1 MKIMIEQ
8 SLSRI
13 GLGIAS
19 SLALVPEFH
28 VSFWDVD
35 AKPAMDMFDEFKPDL
50 VFVSPSILG
59 NEDFSIASS
68 RYPNVAVICVGNVK
82 DNLISPAL
90 SINSD
95 SSEFPNIDFEE
106 GVMLGKIGRP
116 QYDEA
121 LSSDVL
127 CLTDYVQETK
137 ENTNILEFLSSS
149 YNTKIFGNGHFN
161 VPSYLGIVSD
171 QQRANA
177 LASTKVVVDLD
188 GGSSYDAMWLGKHV
202 ITSPSSILQLKKDI
216 DNLIE
221 EEENVI
227 GKIRVK
233 NKTYFDLCSQVLA
246 FLGLRNESNFLM
258 EKKRE
263 ASV

>member
-1 MKIMIEQ
+1 
-8 SLSRI
+8 
-13 GLGIAS
+13 
-19 SLALVPEFH
+19 
-28 VSFWDVD
+28 
-35 AKPAMDMFDEFKPDL
+35 
-50 VFVSPSILG
+50 
-59 NEDFSIASS
+59 
-68 RYPNVAVICVGNVK
+68 
-82 DNLISPAL
+82 
-90 SINSD
+90 
-95 SSEFPNIDFEE
+95 
-106 GVMLGKIGRP
+106 
-116 QYDEA
+116 
-121 LSSDVL
+121 
-127 CLTDYVQETK
+127 
-137 ENTNILEFLSSS
+137 
-149 YNTKIFGNGHFN
+149 

-216 DNLIE
+216 DNLIA

-263 ASV
+263 VSV